1 MTTTTL
7 ALIDLIGIYTRE
19 HPEERERKKERET
32 SVAKRNQPF
41 LLSGWNPEFDTI
53 YPERET
59 ARNKNRQ
66 TERGATM
73 SIRSGRS
80 TGSGQTDETSKHQAL
95 DSALYRRRRRPG
107 QAEIVGGGDG
117 NGVESPEL
125 IRANDKE
132 VNSRPCGRSNRRRS
146 SVVAM
151 IQLSSVLL
159 VLGVAL
165 VARYQRT
172 IHHMQHEQELLVQQQ
187 QPQPQSAIRG
197 GVATTMHTKN
207 ATTKF
212 SSSMS
217 SSSMSSPACRQKDV
231 PITNHTI
238 RLYERPCQPIPVAFA
253 ISLIKVCTF
262 VRTDVA
268 ITFVV
273 VKEGLC
279 VLVSWGACECSVDG
293 SSVLFSLVV
302 VLSFFLTLFCF
313 AFAVPLIP
321 SYTFS
326 LSLFLYYT
334 ILVRQLPIDA
344 RGVGRCRSG
353 LASFRSSVLQDAP
366 VLRL

>member
-1 MTTTTL
+1 MTP
-7 ALIDLIGIYTRE
+7 ALIDLGIYYI
-19 HPEERERKKERET
+19 PERTQKRERET
-32 SVAKRNQPF
+32 SVARRNQPS
-41 LLSGWNPEFDTI
+41 LLSGWNPEFDTL

-117 NGVESPEL
+117 NGVESPEE

-132 VNSRPCGRSNRRRS
+132 VSSRSCGRSNRRRS

-165 VARYQRT
+165 AARYQRT

-187 QPQPQSAIRG
+187 QPHSAIPG
-197 GVATTMHTKN
+197 GVATTTVASRQSN

-212 SSSMS
+212 SSSVS

-238 RLYERPCQPIPVAFA
+238 RLYERPCQPIPVAYA
-253 ISLIKVCTF
+253 ISLIKVCTYG
-262 VRTDVA
+262 RT
-268 ITFVV
+268 
-273 VKEGLC
+273 
-279 VLVSWGACECSVDG
+279 
-293 SSVLFSLVV
+293 
-302 VLSFFLTLFCF
+302 
-313 AFAVPLIP
+313 
-321 SYTFS
+321 
-326 LSLFLYYT
+326 
-334 ILVRQLPIDA
+334 
-344 RGVGRCRSG
+344 
-353 LASFRSSVLQDAP
+353 
-366 VLRL
+366 